1 MISRFSQQA
10 LKTLGNL
17 LKTAR
22 QKQSISQAALA
33 ERLAI
38 TRQTVMAIEKGD
50 HKVAIG
56 TVFECAHVL
65 GIPLFS
71 DNPQQLSQWQATL
84 NTFAGILPKKTRTK
98 KPKVSDEF

>member
-1 MISRFSQQA
+1 MISRISQQA

-17 LKTAR
+17 IKTVR
-22 QKQSISQAALA
+22 QKQNASQVALA
-33 ERLAI
+33 ERLAV

-50 HKVAIG
+50 AKVAIG

-71 DNPQQLSQWQATL
+71 DNPQQLLQWQATL
-84 NTFAGILPKKTRTK
+84 NTFSGILPKKIRPK
-98 KPKVSDEF
+98 KPRVSDEF